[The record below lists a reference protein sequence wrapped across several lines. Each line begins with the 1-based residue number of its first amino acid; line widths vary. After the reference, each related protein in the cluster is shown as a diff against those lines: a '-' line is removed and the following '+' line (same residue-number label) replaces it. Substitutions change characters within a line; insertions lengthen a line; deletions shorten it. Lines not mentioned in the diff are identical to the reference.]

1 MPYPQDLLRLLFRF
15 YKGIQA
21 SLIYAQSVENPI
33 KGVASENPIPGH
45 EITPSHRRYFYVAMS
60 NYLLRAAFK
69 LSVDLS
75 PNIVL
80 SHKLSNLSLVG

>member
-33 KGVASENPIPGH
+33 KGVASEN
-45 EITPSHRRYFYVAMS
+45 
-60 NYLLRAAFK
+60 
-69 LSVDLS
+69 LSVARLKYLYIILELTL
-75 PNIVL
+75 NLI
-80 SHKLSNLSLVG
+80 KLLITIS